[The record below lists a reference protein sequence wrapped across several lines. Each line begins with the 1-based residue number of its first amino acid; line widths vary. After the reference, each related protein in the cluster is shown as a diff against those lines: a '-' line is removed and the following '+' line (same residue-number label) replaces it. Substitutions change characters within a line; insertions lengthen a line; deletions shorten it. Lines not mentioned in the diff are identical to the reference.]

1 MTLRQTVKIEEKQKN
16 YITRKLYVYYTNMK
30 RELGDGLLE
39 CSFEQSNNFSNSRKG
54 GELTNGDSVH
64 RGLTKGLYNS
74 EGEKA
79 NTVVCSFSHPSCR
92 SAV

>member
-1 MTLRQTVKIEEKQKN
+1 MT
-16 YITRKLYVYYTNMK
+16 
-30 RELGDGLLE
+30 RELEDGLLE

-54 GELTNGDSVH
+54 GELTNGDSVP
-64 RGLTKGLYNS
+64 RGLTKGLYNI

-79 NTVVCSFSHPSCR
+79 NTVVCSFSHPSYR